1 MLQSDSMSVSV
12 IRRDDHDRALW
23 TYPTPRHHS
32 PIESHKTTQFH
43 YVTKSAGLVHNHPS
57 GSPEPSRQD
66 IEVTRQIADAG
77 KRLNI
82 AVHDHIIIGAQG
94 HVSMRAKG
102 LL

>member
-1 MLQSDSMSVSV
+1 VHTEDPASTGV
-12 IRRDDHDRALW
+12 IRRDGHGRARSTDPSL
-23 TYPTPRHHS
+23 RHHS
-32 PIESHKTTQFH
+32 LLSCHLLHKKQYLRKLTG
-43 YVTKSAGLVHNHPS
+43 VVHNHPS

-66 IEVTRQIADAG
+66 IDVTRQIIEAG

-82 AVHDHIIIGAQG
+82 AVHDHIIVGAQG